1 MIKKIISGGQTGVDR
16 AALDVALELGI
27 PCGGWCPKGRLAED
41 GPIDLRYPLQEV
53 GSTSYSVRT
62 ERNVMEADGTLILTE
77 GPLTGGTAL
86 TLTLAQKNGE
96 PHLVIDL
103 SKDQDI
109 AEIMSWVT
117 SNEIEVLN
125 VAGPRP
131 RGTRT
136 IPSWFCGTR
145 SGRLCRKTAG
155 RARNSAWRSGARSAG
170 PGF

>member
-1 MIKKIISGGQTGVDR
+1 MIKKIISGGQTGIDR

-117 SNEIEVLN
+117 SNEIEILN
-125 VAGPRP
+125 VAGPRESKNP
-131 RGTRT
+131 GIHDKASR
-136 IPSWFCGTR
+136 FLQ
-145 SGRLCRKTAG
+145 RLFAELVVRHT
-155 RARNSAWRSGARSAG
+155 
-170 PGF
+170 P